1 MGRTRVP
8 PVRFPFK
15 SEPVM
20 QNLVDYIAAKL
31 SITSERGV
39 TAIEYGLI
47 AALVAV
53 AVVGVVTLVGL
64 KLTNTFNTVANGLK

>member
-1 MGRTRVP
+1 
-8 PVRFPFK
+8 
-15 SEPVM
+15 M
-20 QNLVDYIAAKL
+20 QNIVDYIAAKL

-39 TAIEYGLI
+39 TTIEYGLI

-53 AVVGVVTLVGL
+53 AIVGVVTLVGS

>member
-1 MGRTRVP
+1 
-8 PVRFPFK
+8 
-15 SEPVM
+15 M
-20 QNLVDYIAAKL
+20 QNIVDYIAAKL

-53 AVVGVVTLVGL
+53 AIVGVVTLVGS
-64 KLTNTFNTVANGLK
+64 KLTNTFNTVANSLK

>member
-1 MGRTRVP
+1 
-8 PVRFPFK
+8 
-15 SEPVM
+15 M